1 VPDQKLL
8 TINGCIVDELLTRI
22 ELQDLTG
29 YASKKRIINWLK
41 ANRIPFMISGSGLPR
56 VNRQALAYLMGA
68 PVAEEPKKSIE
79 LNFDHEGFS
88 P

>member
-1 VPDQKLL
+1 MPNQK
-8 TINGCIVDELLTRI
+8 ISEMNGCIVDELLTRI

-68 PVAEEPKKSIE
+68 PVAEEPKKSFD
-79 LNFDHEGFS
+79 LNFDCEGFN

>member
-56 VNRQALAYLMGA
+56 
-68 PVAEEPKKSIE
+68 I
-79 LNFDHEGFS
+79 
-88 P
+88 

>member
-1 VPDQKLL
+1 MPNQK
-8 TINGCIVDELLTRI
+8 ISKMNGCIVDELLTRI

-68 PVAEEPKKSIE
+68 PVAEEPKKSFE
-79 LNFDHEGFS
+79 LNFDCEGFN